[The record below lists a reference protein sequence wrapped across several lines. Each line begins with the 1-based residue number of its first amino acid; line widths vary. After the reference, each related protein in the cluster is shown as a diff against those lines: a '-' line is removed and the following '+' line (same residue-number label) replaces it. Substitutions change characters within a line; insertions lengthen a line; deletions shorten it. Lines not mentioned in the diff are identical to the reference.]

1 MDPRDPRIPV
11 ETEYDWGGNTK
22 RLPPASRTETDFSE
36 AQLCLSKWQNCG
48 VTIEYEQ
55 D

>member
-22 RLPPASRTETDFSE
+22 RLPPGSRTEVSFE
-36 AQLCLSKWQNCG
+36 EGQHALGKWQLAG
-48 VTIEYEQ
+48 VALEYVK